1 MRSARLAAVALALVI
16 LVPAIARAAYSPA
29 SANGWFPIAGRGP
42 GPSNAQNRTDLWLF
56 NPDAA
61 VNATVTLTFHPSAA
75 SGAPAGTAV
84 NSAPIVLFP
93 RETKFFPD
101 VTSVTVPVG
110 DAFGALEWNSN
121 VPVMASVHKY
131 LSSVTGTSGGVY
143 GGTPGTEALGARASA
158 TDSVNVLQLFG
169 LHSGDANFSTQL
181 DVANTSPVA
190 LPIEV
195 RVVQSPSNSILATT
209 SYTVA
214 PKSLLR
220 AGNPFQGL
228 SLDDTLRVTVAVRE
242 GTSIPSG
249 GVIASA
255 TVTDL
260 RSNDGNVVLGQRQ
273 GSGTRL
279 RPLHARREQPL
290 PEQRPLQGDG
300 DVLERAGLG
309 HGHRDSGNE
318 RHGSVLVLQL
328 AERRDGRQG
337 LERLRLQ
344 PALLGV
350 RGRPDERAG
359 HADGHRHGKQHG
371 EDLYEPAE
379 HRLPAD
385 PGHGCVRDAP
395 EESSAVGGRLLFG
408 TGS

>member
-1 MRSARLAAVALALVI
+1 MRSARLAAVALALVV
-16 LVPAIARAAYSPA
+16 LAPASAWGAYSPA
-29 SANGWFPIAGRGP
+29 STNGWFPIVGRAP

-56 NPDAA
+56 NPDASA
-61 VNATVTLTFHPSAA
+61 NATVTLTFHPSAA
-75 SGAPAGTAV
+75 SGAPAGAAV
-84 NSAPIVLFP
+84 NSVPIVLFP

-101 VTSVTVPVG
+101 VTSATVPAG
-110 DAFGALEWNSN
+110 DGFGSLEWNSN
-121 VPVMASVHKY
+121 VAVMASVHKY

-181 DVANTSPVA
+181 DVANTSAVA

-260 RSNDGNVVLGQRQ
+260 RSSDGNVVLGQRQ
-273 GSGTRL
+273 GSG
-279 RPLHARREQPL
+279 
-290 PEQRPLQGDG
+290 
-300 DVLERAGLG
+300 
-309 HGHRDSGNE
+309 S
-318 RHGSVLVLQL
+318 L
-328 AERRDGRQG
+328 ATGPCTPDANSLCLNNGRFKVT
-337 LERLRLQ
+337 
-344 PALLGV
+344 AT
-350 RGRPDERAG
+350 
-359 HADGHRHGKQHG
+359 
-371 EDLYEPAE
+371 Y
-379 HRLPAD
+379 
-385 PGHGCVRDAP
+385 
-395 EESSAVGGRLLFG
+395 SSAQGSG
-408 TGS
+408 TGTAIPGTSDTGQFWFFTSQNVEMVVKVLNGCGFNQRYWVFAGGLTNVQVTMTVTDMSNATVKTYTNPLNTAFQPIQDTAAFATCP

>member
-29 SANGWFPIAGRGP
+29 STNGWFPIVGRGP

-56 NPDAA
+56 NPDASS
-61 VNATVTLTFHPSAA
+61 NATVTLTFHPSAA

-101 VTSVTVPVG
+101 VTSATVPVG

-121 VPVMASVHKY
+121 VAVMASAHKY
-131 LSSVTGTSGGVY
+131 LSSVTGTAGGVY
-143 GGTPGTEALGARASA
+143 GGTPGTEALGARAST

-169 LHSGDANFSTQL
+169 LHSGDVNFSTQL
-181 DVANTSPVA
+181 DVANTSTVA

-195 RVVQSPSNSILATT
+195 RVIQSPSNSILATT

-273 GSGTRL
+273 GSGT
-279 RPLHARREQPL
+279 
-290 PEQRPLQGDG
+290 
-300 DVLERAGLG
+300 
-309 HGHRDSGNE
+309 
-318 RHGSVLVLQL
+318 LVTGPCTPDANSLCL
-328 AERRDGRQG
+328 NNGRFKVT
-337 LERLRLQ
+337 
-344 PALLGV
+344 A
-350 RGRPDERAG
+350 A
-359 HADGHRHGKQHG
+359 
-371 EDLYEPAE
+371 Y
-379 HRLPAD
+379 
-385 PGHGCVRDAP
+385 
-395 EESSAVGGRLLFG
+395 SSAQGSG
-408 TGS
+408 TGTAIPGTSDTGQFWFFSSQNVEMVVKVLNGCGFNQRYWVFAGGLTNVQVTMTVTDMANATVKTYTNPLNTAFQPIQDTAAFATCP

>member
-1 MRSARLAAVALALVI
+1 V
-16 LVPAIARAAYSPA
+16 
-29 SANGWFPIAGRGP
+29 
-42 GPSNAQNRTDLWLF
+42 F
-56 NPDAA
+56 NPDASA
-61 VNATVTLTFHPSAA
+61 NATVTLTFHPSAA

-131 LSSVTGTSGGVY
+131 LSGTTGTAGGVY

-209 SYTVA
+209 AYTVA

-228 SLDDTLRVTVAVRE
+228 SLDDTVRVTVAVRE

-273 GSGTRL
+273 GSGT
-279 RPLHARREQPL
+279 
-290 PEQRPLQGDG
+290 
-300 DVLERAGLG
+300 
-309 HGHRDSGNE
+309 
-318 RHGSVLVLQL
+318 LVTGPCTPDANSLCL
-328 AERRDGRQG
+328 NNGRFKVT
-337 LERLRLQ
+337 
-344 PALLGV
+344 A
-350 RGRPDERAG
+350 A
-359 HADGHRHGKQHG
+359 
-371 EDLYEPAE
+371 Y
-379 HRLPAD
+379 
-385 PGHGCVRDAP
+385 
-395 EESSAVGGRLLFG
+395 SSAQGSG
-408 TGS
+408 TGTAIPGTSDTGQFWFFSSQNVEMVVKVLNGCGFNQRYWVFAGGLTNVQVTMTVTDMANATVKTYTNPLNTAFQPIQDTAAFATCP